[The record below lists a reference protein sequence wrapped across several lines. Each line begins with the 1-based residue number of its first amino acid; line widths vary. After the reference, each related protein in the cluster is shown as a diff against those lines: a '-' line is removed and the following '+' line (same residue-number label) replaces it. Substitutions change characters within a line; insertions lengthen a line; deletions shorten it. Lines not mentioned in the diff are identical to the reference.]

1 MFNLSLNYKSNNVIK
16 TAKKLKQVIKNPLEL
31 TKLSL
36 RVEEISR
43 NVENEGSSIFK
54 DKYFMYP
61 VGSGTLIII
70 IASIIGIVTWKIKKK
85 IKTKKRTK
93 EVNTEIERRREDAMI
108 Y

>member
-36 RVEEISR
+36 SVEEISR
-43 NVENEGSSIFK
+43 NIENKRSSIFRN
-54 DKYFMYP
+54 KYFMYP

-70 IASIIGIVTWKIKKK
+70 IASIIGIVTWKIKK
-85 IKTKKRTK
+85 IKTKRRTK
-93 EVNTEIERRREDAMI
+93 EVNTEIERRREEAMI